1 TAGDITTTNDAIDFQ
16 NNVVF
21 TGNSS
26 ISSASGGGNI
36 TFAGTVNGTTDYAQ
50 DINLTAGT
58 GSISF
63 NSTAGASIDLGDIVV
78 VSAQNVTFLGTLFAD
93 SLTQTAGTGE
103 TRFNAA
109 VTINSSSSI
118 DAAITTNAV
127 TINSTLT
134 TLNGGS
140 VTITNAGLLDIAP
153 GADMSLD
160 GLFLQNG
167 AGAVQT
173 AGDI

>member
-1 TAGDITTTNDAIDFQ
+1 
-16 NNVVF
+16 
-21 TGNSS
+21 
-26 ISSASGGGNI
+26 
-36 TFAGTVNGTTDYAQ
+36 
-50 DINLTAGT
+50 
-58 GSISF
+58 
-63 NSTAGASIDLGDIVV
+63 
-78 VSAQNVTFLGTLFAD
+78 
-93 SLTQTAGTGE
+93 AGTGE

-118 DAAITTNAV
+118 DAAITTNTV

-160 GLFLQNG
+160 GLFHQDG

-173 AGDI
+173 AGDITTTADNITFTSAVTLTDAHAVAFSTGAGAGNVAFNSTLNGSADFAEDLSITAGTGSVTFTGAVGATFDLGDITIVSALDVTFLSTLAADSFTQ